1 MKRCLLFIVA
11 LLTLASVSA
20 QEKYEYNE
28 YYYRRATLFDELPI
42 GKKDIVFLG
51 NSLTDGCE
59 WNELFNNPHMKNRGI
74 ISDVVQGLIDRAEPI
89 LKGQPKKIFILSG
102 VNDVSHHLT
111 ADSIGRVM
119 EKLIVLIK
127 TRCPKTKIYLQSLL
141 PINNDFHRYKN
152 LIGTEQ
158 VVLDVNKQYEAIAR
172 RQGVT
177 WINLFPAFAT
187 PDGKLRPEL
196 TNDGLHVM
204 GNGYLVWRDAIKQ
217 YVK

>member
-1 MKRCLLFIVA
+1 
-11 LLTLASVSA
+11 
-20 QEKYEYNE
+20 
-28 YYYRRATLFDELPI
+28 
-42 GKKDIVFLG
+42 
-51 NSLTDGCE
+51 
-59 WNELFNNPHMKNRGI
+59 
-74 ISDVVQGLIDRAEPI
+74 
-89 LKGQPKKIFILSG
+89 
-102 VNDVSHHLT
+102 
-111 ADSIGRVM
+111 
-119 EKLIVLIK
+119 
-127 TRCPKTKIYLQSLL
+127 
-141 PINNDFHRYKN
+141 

-204 GNGYLVWRDAIKQ
+204 GKGYLVWRDAIKQ